1 MDDFIFK
8 NRLRWIPYNK
18 FNNVAYLNEGGF
30 GTIYKATWLKNN
42 IRKEVILKCHKN
54 LNENLNE
61 FLKEWEYHKS
71 VLSSSDVID
80 FYGFTEDPN
89 TSKYMV
95 VMDYANKGNLRENL
109 TRIVEKK
116 WDQKLFMLY
125 KIISGLSERPEIVEN
140 TPQCYVDL
148 MKKCW
153 NEDPSERPSSK
164 EVLNIIRKWIFPPFG
179 EEIEEFNEELK
190 CNIMEFINA
199 PIGHNNL
206 ATKSHPKAC
215 YTSRLLDF
223 TSKKLNEILESEDSQ
238 AYDCVIRS
246 LDENTSKKSN
256 KILESE
262 GSQASVKANEMLASE
277 DLNDYII
284 KDLESL
290 DEN

>member
-1 MDDFIFK
+1 M
-8 NRLRWIPYNK
+8 LCG
-18 FNNVAYLNEGGF
+18 FNE
-30 GTIYKATWLKNN
+30 
-42 IRKEVILKCHKN
+42 
-54 LNENLNE
+54 
-61 FLKEWEYHKS
+61 
-71 VLSSSDVID
+71 
-80 FYGFTEDPN
+80 
-89 TSKYMV
+89 
-95 VMDYANKGNLRENL
+95 
-109 TRIVEKK
+109 
-116 WDQKLFMLY
+116 
-125 KIISGLSERPEIVEN
+125 
-140 TPQCYVDL
+140 
-148 MKKCW
+148 KCW

-238 AYDCVIRS
+238 AYDCVIRDSRS